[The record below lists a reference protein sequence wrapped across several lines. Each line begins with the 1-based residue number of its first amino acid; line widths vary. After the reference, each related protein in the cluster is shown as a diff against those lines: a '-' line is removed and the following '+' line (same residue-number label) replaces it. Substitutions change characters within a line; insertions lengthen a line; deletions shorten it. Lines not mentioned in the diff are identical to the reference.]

1 MIVMS
6 FVLYFH
12 LQDSPR
18 KAGLE
23 ISPEDHSSQEVSRE
37 VEQVNNT
44 SQEKSGMNFF
54 EVWETPG
61 LIRYC
66 LVFVCIKGST
76 YGLLF
81 WLPDYLQSVLNFGSV
96 RKIFMWEIL
105 TFIKQS
111 TSLITATYEFGQFLG
126 AIALGYYSDH
136 LGKR

>member
-6 FVLYFH
+6 FVLYFY
-12 LQDSPR
+12 LQDSPK

-23 ISPEDHSSQEVSRE
+23 IISEDPSRQEVSRE
-37 VEQVNNT
+37 VEVMDASVLST
-44 SQEKSGMNFF
+44 SQYKSNLKFS

-81 WLPDYLQSVLNFGSV
+81 WLPDYLQSVLHFGQV
-96 RKIFMWEIL
+96 NIFEVEVQIL
-105 TFIKQS
+105 TFIEY
-111 TSLITATYEFGQFLG
+111 I
-126 AIALGYYSDH
+126 SDNSY
-136 LGKR
+136 L